1 MQFVDLSCN
10 PRGSEWHRWD
20 PHLHAPGTI
29 LNDQFSGDWESYLSR
44 VESASPV
51 VEALGVTDYFSI
63 RTYRE
68 VREWK
73 REKRLPNVGLI
84 FPNVEMR
91 LDIKTEKKNPIN
103 IHLLFSPDDP
113 NHVAEI
119 ERILG
124 HL

>member
-1 MQFVDLSCN
+1 MQLVDLSCN

-73 REKRLPNVGLI
+73 REKRLPNVGVDLSQRRNA
-84 FPNVEMR
+84 P
-91 LDIKTEKKNPIN
+91 
-103 IHLLFSPDDP
+103 
-113 NHVAEI
+113 
-119 ERILG
+119 
-124 HL
+124 